1 MRDELLTTG
10 QAARLLGCSRQHV
23 VDLCSS
29 GRLRFEVVGTHRRV
43 RRSEVER
50 LRGHFLTRD
59 QERSWWLHHAVAGC
73 LVADLDAVSEL
84 ARRRL
89 VEMGER
95 HSGGVVVGSFEDW
108 RRLLDGGPARVLEAL
123 TSRENWAV
131 ELRQNSPFAGV
142 LSAEERQRVLASFRK
157 YWRTQ
162 MAA

>member
-1 MRDELLTTG
+1 MGDELLTTG

-23 VDLCSS
+23 VDLCMS
-29 GRLRFEVVGTHRRV
+29 GRVPFEVIGSHRRV

-50 LRGHFLTRD
+50 LRGRFLTRD
-59 QERSWWLHHAVAGC
+59 QERSWWLHHAVAGR
-73 LVADLDAVSEL
+73 LVADPEFVDAS

-95 HSGGVVVGSFEDW
+95 HAGGAVVGSFEDW
-108 RRLLDGGPARVLEAL
+108 QRILDGGPALVLEAL

-142 LSAEERQRVLASFRK
+142 LSVEERQSVLTSFRK